1 MTERKKSSLNFQVDK
16 GKITNALLDRAKEDL
31 VFKMDFLGESQHLL
45 FNHFRELILQ
55 ELKAQG
61 LKPDEDPLL
70 GLFAEAHAAELRDFV
85 FTGVS
90 LQKLLRFKQ
99 IEELIGE
106 SSSLM
111 LVDIWDTLEDLIDM
125 AEKKFA
131 EQAQD
136 LPDFVATNSLTNNPN
151 YSNDYKKS

>member
-55 ELKAQG
+55 ELKSQG

-99 IEELIGE
+99 IEELIGV

>member
-45 FNHFRELILQ
+45 FNHFRELISQ
-55 ELKAQG
+55 ELKSQG

>member
-55 ELKAQG
+55 ELKSQG

>member
-55 ELKAQG
+55 ELKSQG

-151 YSNDYKKS
+151 YSNDYKNS

>member
-31 VFKMDFLGESQHLL
+31 VFKMDFLSESQHLL

-55 ELKAQG
+55 ELKSQG

>member
-55 ELKAQG
+55 ELKSQG
-61 LKPDEDPLL
+61 LMPDEDPLL

-90 LQKLLRFKQ
+90 LQKLLRFTQ

-136 LPDFVATNSLTNNPN
+136 LPDFVATNSLANNPN